1 MNFSKF
7 ISVIENDSLELA
19 KKWAKGILKSKFTRT
34 YRKLPEEKLIKL
46 AKNVYDNLGKW
57 LLRSTTRIEIGKI
70 YVEIGKQRYNQ
81 GYPLCEVIYAA
92 NYEKRILADHI
103 SSVGVLPDALKLYH
117 SMDFISRLYDFFDI
131 ATFYLTRGY
140 QEALYKKTI
149 QLKGID
155 NKQLKDLFP
164 HGSFY
169 YEKYSDTQSFEKLL
183 EGFNLFKIK

>member
-7 ISVIENDSLELA
+7 ISMIENDSLELA
-19 KKWAKGILKSKFTRT
+19 KKWAKGILKSRFTRT

-57 LLRSTTRIEIGKI
+57 LLRSTTKIEIGKI
-70 YVEIGKQRYNQ
+70 YIEVGKQRYRQ

-103 SSVGVLPDALKLYH
+103 SSVGILPDALKLYH

-131 ATFYLTRGY
+131 ATFYLIRGY
-140 QEALYKKTI
+140 QEALYKNVT
-149 QLKGID
+149 QLKGI
-155 NKQLKDLFP
+155 NNEQLKELFP
-164 HGSFY
+164 NGSFH
-169 YEKYSDTQSFEKLL
+169 YEKASDTKSFEKLL
-183 EGFNLFKIK
+183 EGFNLFKVK